1 MVLLHTKGVT
11 QSHSLYL
18 YLLKLKSK
26 LEFVSVH
33 KFSLEKWTNLWASCI
48 SVFNIWLSMAT
59 TWSLSIPKSVLFTWI
74 NKAWVICSLNDL
86 ITHIISCSMMD

>member
-18 YLLKLKSK
+18 YFLKLKSK

-33 KFSLEKWTNLWASCI
+33 ILARE
-48 SVFNIWLSMAT
+48 
-59 TWSLSIPKSVLFTWI
+59 
-74 NKAWVICSLNDL
+74 
-86 ITHIISCSMMD
+86 MD